1 MSRIIQLE
9 VKDNYIENV
18 LSLLDS
24 IKDIMLENIIL
35 DTNIQKKEDEFY
47 TKLSITTF
55 EDIWDNEE
63 DAVYDK
69 FLK

>member
-1 MSRIIQLE
+1 VSRIIQLE